1 MVNNSNANSKF
12 TRNLAHT
19 EVEVREKAFKN
30 LTKWLQ
36 SREDIPALDML
47 RIWKGLFYAFW
58 HSDLQPVQADLADR
72 LANIILLLDNVE
84 VCEEYFGGFLSTMRR
99 EWFGIDKLRL
109 DKYMML
115 VRTFLT
121 YLFRYLGEK
130 NEWEVARVEKF
141 MSMLLERGLLGA
153 EDLAAG
159 IGFNLHLAD
168 VFAAAFKD
176 VEGHLAGQS
185 AIIRA
190 TAMEPFI
197 QVLARHPNETVL
209 KRVQTEVFEGTFSQL
224 LQELP
229 KEAEEERACIAAAQ
243 EIVAA
248 RARQLAEDPDLVK
261 SQKNRRYLY
270 EVCTMLSKK
279 KKKAGG
285 KRTRE
290 EETEAETGG
299 SGRATQ
305 EEAEAEPS
313 DKKKKKLK
321 KLLQKQAEMQE
332 EVAKAVSEAIV
343 ADAEG
348 KKKKKKKR
356 DSQPEEAEEEPVE
369 ADAAS
374 KKKKKKKKLKAAEA
388 EAKVEVATLGTTTTP
403 ASEWS
408 DGVLADDWDNTAGS
422 PASVNMKLLGA
433 FDNASG
439 SPAVSKKK
447 KKGGIA
453 EVELAATPASPSLR
467 KRVTFRMKQNLEFHF
482 NAPPHPPEART
493 PKGAQPKGPALKAVS
508 KWPNT
513 PQSAPA
519 KRSKS
524 MLGRA
529 DNVAAPATEAKGK
542 KKGKKARAEEAVEAM
557 LTNFGNDGND
567 GNEAADDVTP
577 SKKKKKSTSVQGSPK
592 EGETVGAPG
601 FTPGRRSRASDFF

>member
-321 KLLQKQAEMQE
+321 KLLQKQAEE
-332 EVAKAVSEAIV
+332 EATEAKEEAT
-343 ADAEG
+343 
-348 KKKKKKKR
+348 
-356 DSQPEEAEEEPVE
+356 QEEAEAEPS
-369 ADAAS
+369 D
-374 KKKKKKKKLKAAEA
+374 KKKKKLK
-388 EAKVEVATLGTTTTP
+388 
-403 ASEWS
+403 
-408 DGVLADDWDNTAGS
+408 
-422 PASVNMKLLGA
+422 KLLQ
-433 FDNASG
+433 
-439 SPAVSKKK
+439 KQ
-447 KKGGIA
+447 A
-453 EVELAATPASPSLR
+453 EVSQMFPERCQRFPVRCQMFPER
-467 KRVTFRMKQNLEFHF
+467 CQRFPERCQRFPERCQRFPERCRMF
-482 NAPPHPPEART
+482 PERCRMF
-493 PKGAQPKGPALKAVS
+493 PERCRMILV
-508 KWPNT
+508 
-513 PQSAPA
+513 
-519 KRSKS
+519 
-524 MLGRA
+524 
-529 DNVAAPATEAKGK
+529 
-542 KKGKKARAEEAVEAM
+542 
-557 LTNFGNDGND
+557 F
-567 GNEAADDVTP
+567 
-577 SKKKKKSTSVQGSPK
+577 
-592 EGETVGAPG
+592 
-601 FTPGRRSRASDFF
+601 GRRQCAVIELSVLDQQYPLS